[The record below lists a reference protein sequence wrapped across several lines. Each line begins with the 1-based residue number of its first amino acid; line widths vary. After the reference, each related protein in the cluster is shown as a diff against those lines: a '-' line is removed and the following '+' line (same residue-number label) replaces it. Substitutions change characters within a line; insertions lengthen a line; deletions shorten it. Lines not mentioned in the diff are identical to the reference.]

1 MEVGLGLDVGA
12 KGEDEQR
19 DDQRAQGVEEEAGE
33 GFETKNAS
41 SDTKEGGSQ
50 GADVGDSL

>member
-19 DDQRAQGVEEEAGE
+19 DDQGAQGVEEEAGE